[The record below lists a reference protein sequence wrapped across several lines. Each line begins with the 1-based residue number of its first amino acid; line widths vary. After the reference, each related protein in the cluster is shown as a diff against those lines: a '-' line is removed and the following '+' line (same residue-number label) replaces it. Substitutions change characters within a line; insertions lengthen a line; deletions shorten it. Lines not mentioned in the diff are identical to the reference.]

1 MSKIPQLKDLVLR
14 DTPFAELMNK
24 RIYNVLLIATKY
36 DAFML
41 EDDGRVDEQIFNE
54 YTSLGLRYPPR
65 FTQVTTEEEALKEL
79 EDRNFELIIVMP
91 NMDKRDIFAAA
102 KEIKLRY
109 PNIPIVVLTP
119 FSKEVSKRV
128 ANEDLSSIDYVF
140 SWLGNSELLVAI
152 IKLIED
158 KWNAPNDSA
167 SVGVQIILLV
177 EDSIRF
183 YSAALPHL
191 YRVVLE
197 QSHEFS
203 TEALNDHLKTLRMR
217 GRPKI
222 KLARNY
228 EEAIQIFERYR
239 ENILGV
245 VSDMSFNRNGEKDPQ
260 AGYLLGKY
268 IKRADPQ
275 IPIILE
281 SNEDANVKYAQL
293 LKCSFIS
300 KNAKSYP
307 QDLRRKIMK
316 HFGFGDFIIIN
327 PQTGEEVLRIHN
339 LKDLQNKLYDIPEE
353 SLRYHLAHN
362 HFSRFFFS
370 RAMFP
375 PAVILKKIDISD
387 YSNME
392 EARQLIFDCIV
403 GYRKMKNAGV
413 VAIYQK
419 ERFDEYSNF
428 ARIGNG
434 SLGGKGRG
442 LAFMGTMVKR
452 YPILECENFTVD
464 IPKTVVLCTDIFDEF
479 MENNN
484 LYPIALSDASDEE
497 ILAAFEQ
504 AQLPERVIED
514 LVALLDVVHNPIAVR
529 SSSLLEDS
537 HYQPFAGIYST
548 YMIPKPAD
556 HDSMIRLLRMAIK
569 AVYASVFYHDSKV
582 YLTATQNL
590 IDQEKMAIV
599 LQEVVGTE
607 YKVDPQTIKMKPVNA
622 PEQSG
627 SLSPA
632 TTTSLFYPTLSGVAR
647 SLNFY
652 PIGNEKAE
660 DGIANIAL
668 GLGKYIVDGGQ
679 TLRFSPCHPHHIL
692 QLSSTDF
699 ALRETQRY
707 FYALDLDNMA
717 PTFQTDD
724 AFNLRKLNVQEA
736 ESHGSLRFITSTYDP
751 YDQMLRDGFYPGGRK
766 IVSYANILQH
776 DLFPLAH
783 TINHILKIGSQEMGR
798 PVEIEF
804 AMNIKNTNPPS
815 QEGLKAAFYLL
826 QIRPI
831 VDNKETVDED
841 LTQIARQD
849 TVITTRN
856 ALGNG
861 IITEVCD
868 LVYVK
873 SANFDASQ
881 NDLTARE
888 IERLNRRFIE
898 ENRGYVLVGPGRW
911 GSNDPWLGIPVKWA
925 HISMARVIVECGLS
939 NYRIDPS
946 QGTHFFQNL
955 TSFGVGYFTIN
966 PYLEDGSFEE
976 AWLDALP
983 AEFETDHIR
992 HVRFATPL
1000 VIKMDGRR
1008 SLGVVLKPEEEGAGI
1023 PSGAGGKEL

>member
-1 MSKIPQLKDLVLR
+1 MSRIPRLKDLVLR

-65 FTQVTTEEEALKEL
+65 FTQVTTEEEAMKEL
-79 EDRNFELIIVMP
+79 ADRNFELIIVMP
-91 NMDKRDIFAAA
+91 NMDKRDIFSAA
-102 KEIKLRY
+102 KEIKHQY

-128 ANEDLSSIDYVF
+128 ADVDLSSIDYVF

-167 SVGVQIILLV
+167 SVGVQIVLLV

-222 KLARNY
+222 KMARTY
-228 EEAIQIFERYR
+228 EEAIQIYERYKD
-239 ENILGV
+239 NILGV
-245 VSDMSFNRNGEKDPQ
+245 LSDMSFSHEGKKDPL
-260 AGYLLGKY
+260 AGYALGQY
-268 IKRADPQ
+268 IKAADPQ
-275 IPIILE
+275 VPIILE
-281 SNEDANVKYAQL
+281 SSEDANIKYAQEL
-293 LKCSFIS
+293 DASFIS

-307 QDLRRKIMK
+307 QDLRRRIMRD
-316 HFGFGDFIIIN
+316 FGFGDFIIIDPN
-327 PQTGEEVLRIHN
+327 DGREIMRIQN
-339 LKDLQNKLYDIPEE
+339 LKDLQTKLPFIPED
-353 SLRYHLAHN
+353 SLRYHLSRN

-375 PAVILKKIDISD
+375 PAMVLKKIKISD
-387 YSNME
+387 YNNME
-392 EARQLIFDCIV
+392 EARQLISDCIV

-452 YPILECENFTVD
+452 YPLLECENFSVD

-479 MENNN
+479 MESNN
-484 LYPIALSDASDEE
+484 LYPIALSDATDEE
-497 ILAAFEQ
+497 ILAAFEE
-504 AQLPERVIED
+504 ASLPERVIDD
-514 LVALLDVVHNPIAVR
+514 LMALLAVVHNPIAVR

-548 YMIPKPAD
+548 YMIPKPED
-556 HDSMIRLLRMAIK
+556 PTSMMRLLRMAIK
-569 AVYASVFYHDSKV
+569 AVYASVFYRDSKA

-599 LQEVVGTE
+599 LQEVVGSA
-607 YKVDPQTIKMKPVNA
+607 YKVDPNMVKLGPGNHNMLAQQNTRQN
-622 PEQSG
+622 G
-627 SLSPA
+627 SKVHQ
-632 TTTSLFYPTLSGVAR
+632 TTSLFYPTLSGVAR

-652 PIGNEKAE
+652 PIGDEKAE
-660 DGIANIAL
+660 DGIANVAL

-679 TLRFSPCHPHHIL
+679 TLRFSPRHPHHIL
-692 QLSSTDF
+692 QLSTTDF
-699 ALRETQRY
+699 ALRETQRQ
-707 FYALDLDNMA
+707 FYALDLENMA
-717 PTFQTDD
+717 PTFETDD
-724 AFNLRKLNVQEA
+724 AFNLCKLNVREA
-736 ESHGSLRFITSTYDP
+736 EHHGSLRYISSTYDP
-751 YDQMLRDGFYPGGRK
+751 YDQILREGFYPGGRK
-766 IVSYANILQH
+766 IISYANILEH

-783 TINHILKIGSQEMGR
+783 TIDHLLKIGCREMGR

-804 AMNIKNTNPPS
+804 AMNIKNQDTPAP
-815 QEGLKAAFYLL
+815 EELKAAFYLL

-841 LTQIARQD
+841 LSIIQETD
-849 TVITTRN
+849 TVITTNN

-861 IITEVCD
+861 IITDVAD
-868 LVYVK
+868 VVYIK
-873 SANFDASQ
+873 TKDFDPSQ
-881 NDLTARE
+881 NEYIARE
-888 IERLNRRFIE
+888 IERLNRKMTE
-898 ENRGYVLVGPGRW
+898 ENRGYVLIGPGRW
-911 GSNDPWLGIPVKWA
+911 GSSDSWLGIPVKWP
-925 HISMARVIVECGLS
+925 HISMARVIVECGLTEY
-939 NYRIDPS
+939 NVDPS

-966 PYLEDGSFEE
+966 PYAKDGYFDEE
-976 AWLDALP
+976 WLNNLP
-983 AEFETDHIR
+983 AETETEHIR
-992 HVRFATPL
+992 HVHLSTPL
-1000 VIKMDGRR
+1000 IIKMDGRHSR
-1008 SLGVVLKPEEEGAGI
+1008 GVVMKPQTEKEE
-1023 PSGAGGKEL
+1023 

>member
-102 KEIKLRY
+102 KEIKHRY
-109 PNIPIVVLTP
+109 PSIPIVVLTP
-119 FSKEVSKRV
+119 FSREVSKRV
-128 ANEDLSSIDYVF
+128 ANEDLSSIDYIF
-140 SWLGNSELLVAI
+140 SWLGNAELLVAI

-177 EDSIRF
+177 EDSVRF

-191 YRVVLE
+191 YRFVLE

-222 KLARNY
+222 KLARTY
-228 EEAIQIFERYR
+228 EEAVEIYERYK
-239 ENILGV
+239 ENMLGV
-245 VSDMSFNRNGEKDPQ
+245 VSDMSFSHGGKKDPL
-260 AGYLLGKY
+260 AGYSLAKY
-268 IKRADPQ
+268 IQERDSKV
-275 IPIILE
+275 PIILE
-281 SNEDANVKYAQL
+281 SSEEANIRYAEELQTP
-293 LKCSFIS
+293 FIS
-300 KNAKSYP
+300 KNAKTYP
-307 QDLRRKIMK
+307 QDLRKQIMK

-327 PQTGEEVLRIHN
+327 PNTGEEVFRIHN
-339 LKDLQNKLYDIPEE
+339 LKDLQYKLHEIPEE

-375 PAVILKKIDISD
+375 PALILKKIDVSD
-387 YSNME
+387 YKDME

-452 YPILECENFTVD
+452 YPLLTCENFTVD
-464 IPKTVVLCTDIFDEF
+464 IPKTVVICTDIFDEF
-479 MENNN
+479 METNN

-497 ILAAFEQ
+497 ILQAFEK
-504 AQLPERVIED
+504 AQLPERVLED
-514 LVALLDVVHNPIAVR
+514 LMGLLSVVHNPIAVR

-548 YMIPKPAD
+548 YMIPKPED
-556 HDSMIRLLRMAIK
+556 RNSMMLLLRMAIK
-569 AVYASVFYHDSKV
+569 AVYASVFYRDSKA

-599 LQEVVGTE
+599 LQEVVGTT
-607 YKVDPQTIKMKPVNA
+607 YHSHSNTNPSQA
-622 PEQSG
+622 CQSR
-627 SLSPA
+627 
-632 TTTSLFYPTLSGVAR
+632 TLFYPSLSGVAR

-679 TLRFSPCHPHHIL
+679 TLRFSPRHPHHIL
-692 QLSSTDF
+692 QLSTTEY
-699 ALRETQRY
+699 ALRETQRQ
-707 FYALDLDNMA
+707 FYALDLENIA
-717 PTFQTDD
+717 QNFETND
-724 AFNLRKLNVQEA
+724 AFNLCQLKVKDA
-736 ESHGSLRFITSTYDP
+736 EDQGALRYICSTYDP
-751 YDQMLRDGFYPGGRK
+751 YDQVLREGYYPGGRK
-766 IVSYANILQH
+766 IISYANILQH

-783 TINHILKIGSQEMGR
+783 TIDHILKIGCREMGR

-804 AMNIKNTNPPS
+804 AMDITPS
-815 QEGLKAAFYLL
+815 ENHQMDQLKAAFYLL

-831 VDNKETVDED
+831 VDCKDNLEED
-841 LTQIARQD
+841 LSLIPEAE

-856 ALGNG
+856 ALGHG
-861 IITEVCD
+861 IINDVYD

-873 SANFDASQ
+873 TDHFDASQ
-881 NDLTARE
+881 NDRIARE
-888 IERLNRRFIE
+888 IEKLNRQMTE
-898 ENRGYVLVGPGRW
+898 ENRGYVLIGPGRW
-911 GSNDPWLGIPVKWA
+911 GSSDPWLGIPVKWP
-925 HISMARVIVECGLS
+925 HICMARVIVECGLT

-966 PYLEDGSFEE
+966 PYAQDGFLDE
-976 AWLDALP
+976 AWLQQQTTVS
-983 AEFETDHIR
+983 ETEHIR
-992 HVRFATPL
+992 HIRTQQPMI
-1000 VIKMDGRR
+1000 IKMDGRR
-1008 SLGVVLKPEEEGAGI
+1008 STGVVLKAEHEADDL
-1023 PSGAGGKEL
+1023 PSGQC

>member
-1 MSKIPQLKDLVLR
+1 MRKIPQLKDLVLR

-79 EDRNFELIIVMP
+79 ADRNFELIIVMP
-91 NMDKRDIFAAA
+91 NMDKRDIFSAA
-102 KEIKLRY
+102 KEIKHHY
-109 PNIPIVVLTP
+109 SNIPIVVLTP

-128 ANEDLSSIDYVF
+128 ANENLSNIDYIF

-183 YSAALPHL
+183 YSSALPHL

-222 KLARNY
+222 KLARSY
-228 EEAIQIFERYR
+228 EEAIQIYERYKD
-239 ENILGV
+239 NILGV
-245 VSDMSFNRNGEKDPQ
+245 VSDMSFNRNGEKDPL
-260 AGYLLGKY
+260 AGFALGKY
-268 IKRADPQ
+268 IKEKDAK

-281 SNEDANVKYAQL
+281 SNEETNVEYAKRLQ
-293 LKCSFIS
+293 CSFIS

-307 QDLRRKIMK
+307 QDLRKKIMK
-316 HFGFGDFIIIN
+316 HFGFGDFIIID
-327 PQTGEEVLRIHN
+327 PETHEEIFRIRN
-339 LKDLQNKLYDIPEE
+339 LKDLQNHLFEIPED
-353 SLRYHLAHN
+353 SLRYHLEHN
-362 HFSRFFFS
+362 HFARFFFS

-387 YSNME
+387 YKNMD
-392 EARQLIFDCIV
+392 EARQLIFDLIV
-403 GYRKMKNAGV
+403 GYRRMKNAGV

-452 YPILECENFTVD
+452 YPILECENFSVD

-479 MENNN
+479 MESNN

-497 ILAAFEQ
+497 ILAAFEKG
-504 AQLPERVIED
+504 QLPERVIED
-514 LVALLDVVHNPIAVR
+514 LVAMLEVVHNPIAVR

-548 YMIPKPAD
+548 YMIPKPED
-556 HDSMIRLLRMAIK
+556 HDNMIRLLRMAIK
-569 AVYASVFYHDSKV
+569 AVYASVFYRDSKA

-599 LQEVVGTE
+599 LQEVVGTA
-607 YKVDPQTIKMKPVNA
+607 YQVDPNCVKLGPGNRHILADRRKN
-622 PEQSG
+622 G
-627 SLSPA
+627 
-632 TTTSLFYPTLSGVAR
+632 TTSTSLFYPTLSGVAR

-652 PIGNEKAE
+652 PIGEEKAE
-660 DGIANIAL
+660 DGIANVAL

-679 TLRFSPCHPHHIL
+679 TLRFSPRHPHHIL
-692 QLSSTDF
+692 QLSSTDY
-699 ALRETQRY
+699 ALRETQRQ
-707 FYALDLDNMA
+707 FYALDLENMA
-717 PTFQTDD
+717 PIFETDD
-724 AFNLRKLNVQEA
+724 AFNLCKLNVREA
-736 ESHGSLRFITSTYDP
+736 ESHGSLRFICSTYDP
-751 YDQMLRDGFYPGGRK
+751 YDQILREGFYPGGRK
-766 IVSYANILQH
+766 IVSYANILEH
-776 DLFPLAH
+776 DLFPLAY
-783 TINHILKIGSQEMGR
+783 TISHLLKIGCREMGR

-804 AMNIKNTNPPS
+804 AMNITNPETAS
-815 QEGLKAAFYLL
+815 SEDLKASFYLL

-841 LTQIARQD
+841 LSVIPCED
-849 TVITTRN
+849 TVISTTN

-861 IITEVCD
+861 IITDVHD

-873 SANFDASQ
+873 TDHFDASQ
-881 NDLTARE
+881 NDRVARE
-888 IERLNRRFIE
+888 IERLNRQMTE
-898 ENRGYVLVGPGRW
+898 ANRGYVLIGPGRW
-911 GSNDPWLGIPVKWA
+911 GSSDPWLGIPVKWP

-939 NYRIDPS
+939 DYRIEPS

-955 TSFGVGYFTIN
+955 TSFGVGYFTIH
-966 PYLEDGSFEE
+966 PYAKDG
-976 AWLDALP
+976 WLDETWLQSLP
-983 AEFETDHIR
+983 TAFESEYIR
-992 HVRFATPL
+992 HVHTDQPL
-1000 VIKMDGRR
+1000 VIKMDGRH
-1008 SLGVVLKPEEEGAGI
+1008 SLGVVLKPE
-1023 PSGAGGKEL
+1023 

>member
-1 MSKIPQLKDLVLR
+1 MSKIPRLKDLVLR

-65 FTQVTTEEEALKEL
+65 FTQVTTEQQAMKEL
-79 EDRNFELIIVMP
+79 ADRNFELIIVMP
-91 NMDKRDIFAAA
+91 NMDKRDIFSAA
-102 KEIKLRY
+102 KEIKHRY

-128 ANEDLSSIDYVF
+128 ANEDMSSIDYVF
-140 SWLGNSELLVAI
+140 SWLGNSELLLAI

-222 KLARNY
+222 KLARSY
-228 EEAIQIFERYR
+228 EEAINIFERYR

-245 VSDMSFNRNGEKDPQ
+245 VSDMSFNREGKKDPL
-260 AGYLLGKY
+260 AGYALSKY
-268 IKRADPQ
+268 IKAADSKV
-275 IPIILE
+275 PIILE
-281 SNEDANVKYAQL
+281 SSEDENIKYAEEL
-293 LKCSFIS
+293 GTSFIS
-300 KNAKSYP
+300 KNAKTYP

-316 HFGFGDFIIIN
+316 HFGFGDFIIIDPN
-327 PQTGEEVLRIHN
+327 SGKEIIRIHN
-339 LKDLQNKLYDIPEE
+339 LKDLQNKLNDIPEE
-353 SLRYHLAHN
+353 SLRYHLSRN

-375 PAVILKKIDISD
+375 PAVILKKIDITD
-387 YSNME
+387 YSSMD
-392 EARQLIFDCIV
+392 EARQLISDLIV

-452 YPILECENFTVD
+452 YPILECTNFNVD

-479 MENNN
+479 MESNN
-484 LYPIALSDASDEE
+484 LYPMALSDASDEE
-497 ILAAFEQ
+497 ILAAFEN
-504 AQLPERVIED
+504 ASLPERVIED

-548 YMIPKPAD
+548 YMIPKPED

-569 AVYASVFYHDSKV
+569 AVYASVFYRDSKA
-582 YLTATQNL
+582 YLSATQNL

-599 LQEVVGTE
+599 LQEVVGSA
-607 YKVDPQTIKMKPVNA
+607 YKVDPNMVKLGPGNNNMLAQQHSRSQNTPPLK
-622 PEQSG
+622 
-627 SLSPA
+627 
-632 TTTSLFYPTLSGVAR
+632 TTSLFYPTLSGVAR

-679 TLRFSPCHPHHIL
+679 TLRFSPRHPHHIL
-692 QLSSTDF
+692 QLSTTDY
-699 ALRETQRY
+699 ALRETQRQ
-707 FYALDLDNMA
+707 FYALDLENMA
-717 PTFQTDD
+717 PSFETDD
-724 AFNLRKLNVQEA
+724 AFNLCKLNVREA
-736 ESHGSLRFITSTYDP
+736 ENHGSLRFICSTYDP
-751 YDQMLRDGFYPGGRK
+751 YDQMLREGFYPGGRK
-766 IVSYANILQH
+766 IISYANILEH

-783 TINHILKIGSQEMGR
+783 TIDHILKIGCQEMGR

-804 AMNIKNTNPPS
+804 AMNITNPHS
-815 QEGLKAAFYLL
+815 TSSEDLTASFYLL

-841 LTQIARQD
+841 LSMIPREETL
-849 TVITTRN
+849 ITTTN

-861 IITEVCD
+861 IITDVHD
-868 LVYVK
+868 VVYVK
-873 SANFDASQ
+873 TARFDASQ
-881 NDLTARE
+881 NDIIARE
-888 IERLNRRFIE
+888 IERLNRKLTE
-898 ENRGYVLVGPGRW
+898 ENRGYVLIGPGRW
-911 GSNDPWLGIPVKWA
+911 GSSDSWLGIPVKWP
-925 HISMARVIVECGLS
+925 HISMARGIVECGLT

-966 PYLEDGSFEE
+966 PYADDGFFDE
-976 AWLDALP
+976 AWLNALP
-983 AEFETDHIR
+983 ATSETERIR
-992 HVRFATPL
+992 HVRLPDPL
-1000 VIKMDGRR
+1000 VVKMDGRH
-1008 SLGVVLKPEEEGAGI
+1008 SLGVVMKPQKRAE
-1023 PSGAGGKEL
+1023 